1 MIKLHA
7 DKISISRLIDIEA
20 EFVCKTGD
28 REAVEIK
35 RNLVSPVAQFVPLP
49 SLSRCPVSYVMF
61 LFQVLLSSRVINALC
76 LHATMNLH
84 R

>member
-20 EFVCKTGD
+20 EFVCKTGE

-49 SLSRCPVSYVMF
+49 SELRYKYIVQNTEYRVQSR
-61 LFQVLLSSRVINALC
+61 
-76 LHATMNLH
+76 
-84 R
+84 

>member
-20 EFVCKTGD
+20 EFVCKTGE

-35 RNLVSPVAQFVPLP
+35 RYLVSPVAQFVPLP
-49 SLSRCPVSYVMF
+49 SELR
-61 LFQVLLSSRVINALC
+61 
-76 LHATMNLH
+76 
-84 R
+84 

>member
-20 EFVCKTGD
+20 EFVCKTGE

-35 RNLVSPVAQFVPLP
+35 RNLVSPVTQFVPLP
-49 SLSRCPVSYVMF
+49 SELRYFMTVAPPSKAELPRCWFSHDTD
-61 LFQVLLSSRVINALC
+61 IEE
-76 LHATMNLH
+76 
-84 R
+84 

>member
-1 MIKLHA
+1 MIKLHS

-20 EFVCKTGD
+20 EFVCKTGE

-49 SLSRCPVSYVMF
+49 SLSRCPVCPVA
-61 LFQVLLSSRVINALC
+61 Q
-76 LHATMNLH
+76 
-84 R
+84 

>member
-20 EFVCKTGD
+20 EFVCKTGE
-28 REAVEIK
+28 RAVEIK

-49 SLSRCPVSYVMF
+49 SELR
-61 LFQVLLSSRVINALC
+61 
-76 LHATMNLH
+76 
-84 R
+84 

>member
-20 EFVCKTGD
+20 EFVCKTGE

-49 SLSRCPVSYVMF
+49 SELRYGVTRGVRLKSDVALRVKMSEDRCFSER
-61 LFQVLLSSRVINALC
+61 LL
-76 LHATMNLH
+76 
-84 R
+84 